1 MPATAFGTVQVI
13 MQMATSITTT
23 YVRIKTADLVILPE
37 VSK

>member
-23 YVRIKTADLVILPE
+23 YVRIKTDLTLT
-37 VSK
+37 SSYYQR